1 MHPAN
6 NKATVQ
12 MMPTTMPIMVGN
24 VGTDFRKMP
33 GLAVPLVCTVVPV
46 GVAVMVDGA
55 EVGKVV
61 VLAVDILVVVWLG
74 MEVVGGGADVVGGG
88 ADVVG
93 GGADVVGGGA
103 DVVGG
108 GADVVGG
115 DVAGR
120 DVVVRL
126 GGMAGTRFKAK
137 TMLFREMA
145 ANTSA
150 HAVELPMS

>member
-74 MEVVGGGADVVGGG
+74 MDVVGGG